1 MKLNSQV
8 LAALRTFE
16 AAAFCGSF
24 TKAAKEL
31 HITAAAVSQQMANLE
46 AQLDLS
52 LFERHSR
59 GIRLTAS
66 GEALFNTVRP
76 SLDNIAA
83 TIDKLQ
89 HHHATG
95 YELRIKSTPSFAYK
109 WLVPRLQHFY
119 QEFPEIKIQIFA
131 DSALVDKATTDYDL
145 VIDFA
150 PIPYPDNVSTS
161 KKGSAGLTEHQAEL
175 LMAEALIPV
184 MSPAYEKRFNW
195 QAPDCWLQVNL
206 LHDVMPWF
214 GASPDSEWRYWF
226 DAMGLD
232 NQDST
237 SGHSFNRTDL
247 AMEAAAA
254 GQGVA
259 LARRALLGDDINRG
273 NLVAPFA
280 PIKAGFG
287 YYLLQGPLSLG
298 QSVQGHS
305 SKQQS
310 SLDAINC
317 FKSWIE
323 QQALQWQQT
332 QDPS

>member
-1 MKLNSQV
+1 MKLNGQI

-16 AAAFCGSF
+16 AAASCGSF
-24 TKAAKEL
+24 TKAAKQL

-46 AQLDLS
+46 SQLKLC

-59 GIRLTAS
+59 GIRLTPC
-66 GEALFNTVRP
+66 GEQLLNTVQP

-89 HHHATG
+89 VSNITSNQ
-95 YELRIKSTPSFAYK
+95 LRIKSTPSFAYK

-145 VIDFA
+145 VIDFG
-150 PIPYPDNVSTS
+150 PIPYPGN
-161 KKGSAGLTEHQAEL
+161 EAEL
-175 LMAEALIPV
+175 LLAEALIPV
-184 MSPAYEKRFNW
+184 MSPAYAQQFNW
-195 QAPDCWLQVNL
+195 HDPKCWAQVNL
-206 LHDVMPWF
+206 LHDAMPWL

-226 DAMGLD
+226 NAMALD
-232 NQDST
+232 NNDS
-237 SGHSFNRTDL
+237 SQGHSFNRTDL

-259 LARRALLGDDINRG
+259 LARQALLGDDISKG

-287 YYLLQGPLSLG
+287 YYLLQGR
-298 QSVQGHS
+298 S
-305 SKQQS
+305 SKVQS
-310 SLDAINC
+310 SLHAIES
-317 FKSWIE
+317 FKGWI
-323 QQALQWQQT
+323 QQQVLHWEQT
-332 QDPS
+332 QKNH